1 MTSSGSQPPFFCLVV
16 EDCDHDYQM
25 LERLLRRS
33 HAPVEVVRCAVGEE
47 VISLLHQS
55 ESSTCSSAALP
66 AVIVLDLGLSGQ
78 RDGREVLS
86 AIRKHPQLKRTPLV
100 VFSASTDPVDIAWCY
115 RQGASA
121 YQVKNTSLMSFRCV
135 ADLVVKYW
143 GGESSLTSV

>member
-1 MTSSGSQPPFFCLVV
+1 MTFSGSLPPFFCLVV
-16 EDCDHDYQM
+16 EDCDHDYQT

-33 HAPVEVVRCAVGEE
+33 QAPLEVVRCAQGDE
-47 VISLLHQS
+47 VISLLDQS
-55 ESSTCSSAALP
+55 ESATGNSVVLP
-66 AVIVLDLGLSGQ
+66 AVIILDLGLSGQ

-100 VFSASTDPVDIAWCY
+100 VFSASTDPMDIAWCY

-143 GGESSLTSV
+143 GGEVA